1 MEAGQ
6 ATGIGLEY
14 EFIYRAQL
22 KPPVAIG
29 PGPYGAR
36 MFFEIAGGTVEGERI
51 NGTIGTGG
59 GDWALIDEKGI
70 AHLDVRGQILT
81 DDGAVIYMS
90 YHGILE
96 MNEKV
101 QQVMG
106 GAAEGAW
113 GDSYFRTAPRLETGD
128 ERYGWVNDVVFVSE
142 GRGRSN
148 PLAVEYRTYRVT

>member
-1 MEAGQ
+1 MEAAQ

-14 EFIYRAQL
+14 EFTYRAQL

-29 PGPYGAR
+29 PGPYGTR

-51 NGTIGTGG
+51 KGTIGTGG
-59 GDWALIDEKGI
+59 GDWALVDEKGI
-70 AHLDVRGQILT
+70 AHLDVRGQFLT
-81 DDGAVIYMS
+81 GDGAVIFIAY
-90 YHGILE
+90 YGVLE

-106 GAAEGAW
+106 GAGDGDF

-128 ERYGWVNDVVFVSE
+128 ERYKWVNDLVFVSE
-142 GRGRSN
+142 GRALSG
-148 PLAVEYRTYRVT
+148 PAVEYRTYRVT